1 MRRFGMRVFLA
12 ALSPAVETGK
22 ERLHAGVRRMS
33 MKFVGGMPAHEV
45 LGFEPDTLVP
55 DRAPE

>member
-1 MRRFGMRVFLA
+1 MRVFLA